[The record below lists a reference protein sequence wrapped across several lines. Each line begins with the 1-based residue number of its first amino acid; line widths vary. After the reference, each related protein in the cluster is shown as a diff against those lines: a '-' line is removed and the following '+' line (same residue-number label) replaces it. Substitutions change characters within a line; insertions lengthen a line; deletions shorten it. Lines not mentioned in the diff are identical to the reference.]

1 MKKRLIGMG
10 DQFHLIPKNAGIKLG
25 NIYKISPDGLFRDA
39 LGNNWKADDFLW
51 QDCLQTKEVAKK
63 APVEKVISPKQ
74 SLVTEISKLQ
84 AQLSKL
90 DTNKLSRKEVLEKV
104 KCFQVQS
111 GGSHYTDMELGP
123 LEATYLRYGLE
134 GLKAAIHTKVDKYI
148 SRKKDDAVGQL
159 KKAEHCL
166 QVLIEVTEAENNG
179 RSN

>member
-1 MKKRLIGMG
+1 MLETLIKSKSHHVVKNVILGKK
-10 DQFHLIPKNAGIKLG
+10 
-25 NIYKISPDGLFRDA
+25 YKIRDGHFLDEKGDIRNAEGFIWETQTTDCA
-39 LGNNWKADDFLW
+39 NTKDF
-51 QDCLQTKEVAKK
+51 
-63 APVEKVISPKQ
+63 P
-74 SLVTEISKLQ
+74 
-84 AQLSKL
+84 
-90 DTNKLSRKEVLEKV
+90 RKEVLEKV

-111 GGSHYTDMELGP
+111 GGTHYTDMELQP

-179 RSN
+179 RNN

>member
-1 MKKRLIGMG
+1 MKKRLINMG

-39 LGNNWKADDFLW
+39 LGNNWKADDFIW
-51 QDCLQTKEVAKK
+51 RNCQTKEVA
-63 APVEKVISPKQ
+63 AP
-74 SLVTEISKLQ
+74 KLN
-84 AQLSKL
+84 
-90 DTNKLSRKEVLEKV
+90 TNKLSRKEVLEKV

-111 GGSHYTDMELGP
+111 GGSHYTDMELQP

-148 SRKKDDAVGQL
+148 SRKKDDVVGQL

-179 RSN
+179 RNN

>member
-1 MKKRLIGMG
+1 MLKTLVRYKHKNIIRDVIVGKKYPICNGVFLDEKGKERIAESFIWETQTT
-10 DQFHLIPKNAGIKLG
+10 DCANTK
-25 NIYKISPDGLFRDA
+25 
-39 LGNNWKADDFLW
+39 DF
-51 QDCLQTKEVAKK
+51 
-63 APVEKVISPKQ
+63 
-74 SLVTEISKLQ
+74 
-84 AQLSKL
+84 
-90 DTNKLSRKEVLEKV
+90 SRKEVLEKV

-111 GGSHYTDMELGP
+111 GGTHYTDMELQP

-179 RSN
+179 RNN